1 MKSLRMFLTRLH
13 KAQRGAVNLSNII
26 MLGLGM
32 VFIGV
37 GAYFIP
43 VMLEGFTEALSAD
56 NVSSFTGL
64 ESVIK
69 LGPTLVVLGFIIG
82 GAVVGFLGIKG
93 IAGGASN

>member
-1 MKSLRMFLTRLH
+1 MKEFGKRFLRSLHRRQ
-13 KAQRGAVNLSNII
+13 AGRVDIGNII

-43 VMLEGFTEALSAD
+43 VMLEGFTEALGAD
-56 NVSSFTGL
+56 NVSDFTGL
-64 ESVIK
+64 TSVIK

-93 IAGGASN
+93 IVGSN